1 MISTQTWLPI
11 ADKHAK
17 SGQYP
22 DGLRGP
28 LIVND
33 PNSPYKGQYD
43 AEIVVTVSDWY
54 HDEMPGLVSYYLD
67 HAANQDGAEPVPY
80 SALLNDAQD
89 IKLNVQPGKT
99 YFIRTINMAAFSQAY
114 IHFDQVGK
122 SNKYCDQGTD
132 WLNSTTSPL
141 SKLTESIRTRR
152 KLRLSILLLHR
163 DTVSS

>member
-1 MISTQTWLPI
+1 MFSQTWLPI

-28 LIVND
+28 IIVND
-33 PNSPYKGQYD
+33 PYSPYKGQYD

-54 HDEMPGLVSYYLD
+54 HDQMPGLVSYYLD
-67 HAANQDGAEPVPY
+67 HTANGDGSEPIPY

-99 YFIRTINMAAFSQAY
+99 YFIRTINMAAFAQAY
-114 IHFDQVGK
+114 IHFDQVRK
-122 SNKYCDQGTD
+122 LHKQSNQGTY
-132 WLNSTTSPL
+132 WLQSTTSPL
-141 SKLTESIRTRR
+141 SKSTESTRIRR
-152 KLRLSILLLHR
+152 KSKPSILLLHK
-163 DTVSS
+163 DTVFF